1 MMRDRTSGSGSS
13 GVRVVDQP
21 EATTSTKKAAKKAA
35 TKTTK
40 KAAKKTASK
49 PAKKAVKK
57 TAKKAAVKKTAAKK
71 TAKKATKK
79 AAKKTTKR
87 TKKVKAPV
95 RMKII
100 WAVGKPGLNPVA
112 TYAYK
117 DRDAADAAAEKHG
130 EEFMVMKV
138 RVPMEIEEDVEE

>member
-49 PAKKAVKK
+49 PAKKAV
-57 TAKKAAVKKTAAKK
+57 KKAAVKKTAAKK